1 MKIREFATYSDMQA
15 AHQKD
20 VDNFPM
26 SYSFGRKSDEELKE
40 ILGKIGATCLA
51 ECVSLYGAGDIMR
64 KADVPKWKELCKQHA
79 QERELFT
86 QKEEK
91 LVEMILSEMYNHEYG
106 YTRDPGDTLSAL
118 GKTRAAFE
126 DELFNRAWKKAEQKC
141 FEPVN
146 EYKEEEEEYA
156 D

>member
-1 MKIREFATYSDMQA
+1 MEIREFATYTDMQV

-20 VDNFPM
+20 VSAFPM
-26 SYSFGRKSDEELKE
+26 TYSFGRKSDEEMKE

-51 ECVSLYGAGDIMR
+51 ECVSLYGAGDIMQ
-64 KADVPKWKELCKQHA
+64 KEDVPKWKELCKQHA
-79 QERELFT
+79 QERELFA

-106 YTRDPGDTLSAL
+106 YTCDPGDTLSAL
-118 GKTRAAFE
+118 GKTKVAFE
-126 DELFNRAWKKAEQKC
+126 NELFNRAWKKAEQKC
-141 FEPVN
+141 FEPIN
-146 EYKEEEEEYA
+146 EHEEEEEEYA